1 MKQITFNRKIRRK
14 KRISSNINGTNVKPR
29 ISVYRSNRYIYAQ
42 AIDDTFRSTIVSV
55 TSLLLKKDK
64 AYVKAKK
71 TDEAKQV
78 GLTLAKVLKEKKIET
93 GVFDRGAYTY
103 NGRVKA
109 LAEGLREG
117 GLKI

>member
-1 MKQITFNRKIRRK
+1 MRRK
-14 KRISSNINGTNVKPR
+14 KRISGNIRGTKEKPR

-42 AIDDTFRSTIVSV
+42 AIDDTTRTTITGASNVR
-55 TSLLLKKDK
+55 LKKDESH
-64 AYVKAKK
+64 VKAKK
-71 TDEAKQV
+71 TDEAKKI
-78 GLTLAKVLKEKKIET
+78 GLVLAKALKEKKIES
-93 GVFDRGAYTY
+93 GVFDRGRYAY